1 MTQKPTTSDS
11 LTGNEDFASPDVK
24 DTVEDTKLEANNTV
38 QDADFDKDLDA
49 DGVPEMPEIAPE
61 MMEQLEALSKKLQ
74 RAEELEREVAE
85 WKTRYVRLQQDFEG
99 FRNRMSSEIQDAKTD
114 GASSAVE
121 TILPMYDDLSR
132 AVESGVKDPATLIPG
147 VKSVLENFV
156 KALSNL
162 GCEPVPGK
170 GAPFDP
176 HVHEALSV
184 APGPE
189 DDTVLEVFQ
198 TGFTLRGK
206 LVRPARVIV
215 SKRMN

>member
-1 MTQKPTTSDS
+1 MTQKPPTNES
-11 LTGNEDFASPDVK
+11 LTGNEDFASPDVN
-24 DTVEDTKLEANNTV
+24 DTTLEAKNTV
-38 QDADFDKDLDA
+38 QNADFDGNLDA
-49 DGVPEMPEIAPE
+49 DGLSEMPEIAPE

-74 RAEELEREVAE
+74 RAEDLEREVAE

-99 FRNRMSSEIQDAKTD
+99 FRNRMSNEIQDAKTD

-147 VKSVLENFV
+147 VKTVLENFV

-162 GCEPVPGK
+162 GCEAVPGK

-189 DDTVLEVFQ
+189 DDAVLEVFQ

>member
-1 MTQKPTTSDS
+1 
-11 LTGNEDFASPDVK
+11 
-24 DTVEDTKLEANNTV
+24 
-38 QDADFDKDLDA
+38 
-49 DGVPEMPEIAPE
+49 
-61 MMEQLEALSKKLQ
+61 
-74 RAEELEREVAE
+74 
-85 WKTRYVRLQQDFEG
+85 
-99 FRNRMSSEIQDAKTD
+99 MSNEIQDAKTD

-147 VKSVLENFV
+147 VKTVLENFV

-184 APGPE
+184 APGLE
-189 DDTVLEVFQ
+189 DDAVLEVFQ
-198 TGFTLRGK
+198 TGFTLHGK

>member
-1 MTQKPTTSDS
+1 MTQKPTTNES
-11 LTGNEDFASPDVK
+11 LTGNEDFASPDVN
-24 DTVEDTKLEANNTV
+24 DTTLEAKNTV
-38 QDADFDKDLDA
+38 QNADIDGDLSA
-49 DGVPEMPEIAPE
+49 DGLPEMPEIAPE

-74 RAEELEREVAE
+74 RTEDLEREVAE

-99 FRNRMSSEIQDAKTD
+99 FRNRMSNEIQDAKTD

-132 AVESGVKDPATLIPG
+132 AVESGVKDPTTLIPG
-147 VKSVLENFV
+147 VKTVLENFV

-189 DDTVLEVFQ
+189 DDNVLEVFQ

>member
-1 MTQKPTTSDS
+1 MTQKPTTDES
-11 LTGNEDFASPDVK
+11 LTGNEDFASPSL
-24 DTVEDTKLEANNTV
+24 EDSHLEQTAQENTV
-38 QDADFDKDLDA
+38 HDADSADNVDA
-49 DGVPEMPEIAPE
+49 DGLPEMPEIAPE

-74 RAEELEREVAE
+74 RAEDLEREVAE

-99 FRNRMSSEIQDAKTD
+99 FRTRMKNEIQDAKTD

-147 VKSVLENFV
+147 VKTVLENFV

-162 GCEPVPGK
+162 GCEVVPGK

-198 TGFTLRGK
+198 AGFTLHGK